1 MAVMAGA
8 CGCHNPASS
17 ASSGDIPAGH
27 PQGPLAL
34 GKVVGW
40 SRQPL
45 ALSTRCKL
53 ASDAHRA
60 VVGGPCIKAGRAGR
74 RPEVALLVSLFPPH
88 WLARGGLA
96 LALAFV
102 VASPRQAG

>member
-1 MAVMAGA
+1 VRL
-8 CGCHNPASS
+8 P
-17 ASSGDIPAGH
+17 SGDIWGREGE
-27 PQGPLAL
+27 QGASCSCFC
-34 GKVVGW
+34 
-40 SRQPL
+40 SRIVASPRQSL